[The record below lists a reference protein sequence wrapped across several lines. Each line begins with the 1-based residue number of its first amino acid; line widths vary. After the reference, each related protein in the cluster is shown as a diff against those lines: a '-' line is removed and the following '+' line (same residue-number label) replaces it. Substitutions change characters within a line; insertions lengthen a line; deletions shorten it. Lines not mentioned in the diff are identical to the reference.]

1 MIYGYY
7 LRDLTKSELLETL
20 RWQRAVVLKKLVNVQ
35 NYKDSLSHALAVQKE
50 VSDMV
55 ALAAADV
62 ARKEE

>member
-1 MIYGYY
+1 MIYGD
-7 LRDLTKSELLETL
+7 DLMDATKSGLQNTL
-20 RWQRAVVLKKLVNVQ
+20 RWKRDVVLQKLVNAQ

-55 ALAAADV
+55 ALAAAYV